1 MHIPASRTR
10 QLSLPP
16 LGTNNM
22 QTRAS
27 TPVQSVRASL
37 SSNLLGTIS
46 GSDSIGEPRRSSLPP
61 LGPPRSRAVAT
72 EKRAKNA
79 SLLTPGAGEANSLSA
94 VQGQAQD
101 THHAEKVMNEDAP
114 QDTHHTEKVM
124 NEDTPTQPGRG
135 SSSVLGMLRAA
146 ARDGIAKAMPE
157 PSFFAPQSSPH
168 PRPLEISS
176 ALHVSGTSRE
186 GLPNNESLTLPHRAR
201 QAGASVSA
209 AKTVK
214 RAPDFQRPGGPPNT
228 MGERKSSRSTVSGT
242 AGVEIVL
249 VEAGRTAK
257 PAGASGGAGKP
268 PRHSSTPADALAT
281 INMLRMLEGT
291 TRKDA
296 RGQGD
301 ALDRRSGAVAE
312 ETATRI
318 GARDCSGVS
327 ESGPASVTAGAS
339 MTQVPS
345 ELVRAPAAGG
355 EAMNAQEQGGS
366 GHSTWRSG
374 PISPAARSV
383 AVMSQRLAVCIDIHI
398 NVCMYI
404 STYIYGG
411 VYRYIHIYIYIYI
424 CTYTCM
430 YVHVCILASCSS
442 CMHQHLWSILTHV
455 LSPWLSFTLAF
466 SFSPA
471 PS

>member
-79 SLLTPGAGEANSLSA
+79 SLLTPGAGEANALSA

-101 THHAEKVMNEDAP
+101 THHAEKVMNEDA
-114 QDTHHTEKVM
+114 
-124 NEDTPTQPGRG
+124 PTQPGRG

-209 AKTVK
+209 AKSVK

-355 EAMNAQEQGGS
+355 EAKNAQEQGGS

-411 VYRYIHIYIYIYI
+411 VYRYIHIYIYIYVHI
-424 CTYTCM
+424 HVCM
-430 YVHVCILASCSS
+430 YMSAYLHHAALACINTSGPSS
-442 CMHQHLWSILTHV
+442 LMFSRPGSLSLWPF
-455 LSPWLSFTLAF
+455 LSLRLPLES
-466 SFSPA
+466 SS
-471 PS
+471 S